1 MFSDNFVKLCAR
13 KGIHPTTVAEI
24 LGYSRTTGSKW
35 CNGATPRKTTLQK
48 IADYFGVTVDALL
61 EDETKKAPVTKDERR
76 DVRQAEDER
85 KLSML
90 VSLFERLSP
99 EDQNDV
105 LFDLLQKAHN
115 QLDQG
120 DQQ

>member
-35 CNGATPRKTTLQK
+35 CNGATPRKTTLQR
-48 IADYFGVTVDALL
+48 IADYFEITVDELL
-61 EDETKKAPVTKDERR
+61 GEDTKKAPTKISER
-76 DVRQAEDER
+76 QIEDEK
-85 KLSML
+85 KLTML

-105 LFDLLQKAHN
+105 IFELLQKAHS
-115 QLDQG
+115 QLDQD
-120 DQQ
+120 DQK

>member
-1 MFSDNFVKLCAR
+1 MFSDNFVKLCAEN
-13 KGIHPTTVAEI
+13 GVHPTTVAEI

-35 CNGATPRKTTLQK
+35 INGSIPRKITLQR

-61 EDETKKAPVTKDERR
+61 SDETKKAPTKISERQ
-76 DVRQAEDER
+76 VEDEK
-85 KLSML
+85 KLTML

-105 LFDLLQKAHN
+105 IFELLQKAHS
-115 QLDQG
+115 QLDQD
-120 DQQ
+120 DQK